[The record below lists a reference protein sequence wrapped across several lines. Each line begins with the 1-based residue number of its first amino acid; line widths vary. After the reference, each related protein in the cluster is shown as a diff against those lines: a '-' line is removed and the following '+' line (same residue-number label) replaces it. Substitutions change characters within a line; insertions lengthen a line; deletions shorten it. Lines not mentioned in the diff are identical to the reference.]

1 MTPLRRSTVRSFAL
15 MACLTTACS
24 TTAQSQSG
32 RGFPPRPAGNACEE
46 RLQRVRTAATPSVK
60 RETLGAALT
69 PLYACR
75 PELGRG
81 IAASI
86 VAVRATTDSS
96 LARTAFDGAF
106 VYRDSAIVRAAAD
119 VARDRS
125 ASELMRALG
134 FLSLYTTL
142 APAGAYPP
150 SLEQLTSQ
158 PLTSERCAF
167 GLATDTGAPVE
178 LTPRS
183 AGLIASVGDMAQS
196 VQSDPNESRA
206 LRSAATCVLGVWRA
220 ATGVR

>member
-1 MTPLRRSTVRSFAL
+1 MTSYMKR
-15 MACLTTACS
+15 
-24 TTAQSQSG
+24 
-32 RGFPPRPAGNACEE
+32 
-46 RLQRVRTAATPSVK
+46 AAVVLLASAA
-60 RETLGAALT
+60 LGA
-69 PLYACR
+69 CK
-75 PELGRG
+75 
-81 IAASI
+81 
-86 VAVRATTDSS
+86 
-96 LARTAFDGAF
+96 
-106 VYRDSAIVRAAAD
+106 D
-119 VARDRS
+119 VTVPNLNNA
-125 ASELMRALG
+125 
-134 FLSLYTTL
+134 
-142 APAGAYPP
+142 

>member
-1 MTPLRRSTVRSFAL
+1 MTPLHRSTVRSFVFLAS
-15 MACLTTACS
+15 LTTACS

-32 RGFPPRPAGNACEE
+32 RGFWPRPAGTVCEE
-46 RLQRVRTAATPSVK
+46 RLQRVHAIATPSVT
-60 RETLGAALT
+60 REALGSALT

-81 IAASI
+81 IAESI
-86 VAVRATTDSS
+86 VALRATTDST

-106 VYRDSAIVRAAAD
+106 VYRDSAIVRAAVE

-142 APAGAYPP
+142 ATPGGYQP
-150 SLEQLTSQ
+150 SLKELTSQ
-158 PLTSERCAF
+158 PLTEERCAF
-167 GLATDTGAPVE
+167 GLATDTAEPVE

-183 AGLIASVGDMAQS
+183 AAVIASVGDMAKS
-196 VQSDPNESRA
+196 VQGDPNESRA
-206 LRSAATCVLGVWRA
+206 IRSAATCVLGVSR
-220 ATGVR
+220 GVS